1 MGTALGWIDSHC
13 HLTCRQL
20 LPDVEQ
26 VRQRA
31 LDAGVARMMIVCCS
45 VPEAEAALRLK
56 QEDPRLDV
64 ALGFHPSDLADFS
77 EEDWNKCEAL
87 VYNENISAVGEIGLD
102 YYWDKQNSA
111 RQKEAFVRQLNWAVK
126 ADKPIIVHSRDAI
139 ADTLAILKEHPVPR
153 RGIIHCFSS
162 SWEMAME
169 FIRLGYTIGLG
180 GPVTFKNAK
189 TPVEVAEQIP
199 LTHLQI
205 ETDCPYLTPHPYR
218 GKRNEP
224 MYLPLTAQKICE
236 LRGID
241 ELVLKQQLWENYR
254 RLFHPQE
261 EA

>member
-102 YYWDKQNSA
+102 YY
-111 RQKEAFVRQLNWAVK
+111 
-126 ADKPIIVHSRDAI
+126 
-139 ADTLAILKEHPVPR
+139 
-153 RGIIHCFSS
+153 
-162 SWEMAME
+162 
-169 FIRLGYTIGLG
+169 
-180 GPVTFKNAK
+180 
-189 TPVEVAEQIP
+189 
-199 LTHLQI
+199 
-205 ETDCPYLTPHPYR
+205 
-218 GKRNEP
+218 
-224 MYLPLTAQKICE
+224 
-236 LRGID
+236 
-241 ELVLKQQLWENYR
+241 
-254 RLFHPQE
+254 
-261 EA
+261 